1 MDETT
6 SPDRGQATND
16 APDTAARRRWMSVLA
31 RSSTAEITR
40 LLDAAPAIPGHARLR
55 GPETGL
61 VMLRGRAGGTGAP
74 FNLGEMTVARC
85 TVRNAEGRIGHGY
98 VAGRDLGLAEL
109 TAAVDAAMQ
118 DPVRAPA
125 LQAAVIAPLAARQA
139 EARAAKARRAA
150 ATRVDFFTMATMRT

>member
-85 TVRNAEGRIGHGY
+85 TVRNANS
-98 VAGRDLGLAEL
+98 
-109 TAAVDAAMQ
+109 
-118 DPVRAPA
+118 
-125 LQAAVIAPLAARQA
+125 
-139 EARAAKARRAA
+139 
-150 ATRVDFFTMATMRT
+150 ATRTNSHQP